1 MLILSKK
8 TIVIK
13 SDVNKVD
20 SSFILKLFT
29 ENERQ
34 NENKLPHRVPLFS

>member
-34 NENKLPHRVPLFS
+34 NEIC